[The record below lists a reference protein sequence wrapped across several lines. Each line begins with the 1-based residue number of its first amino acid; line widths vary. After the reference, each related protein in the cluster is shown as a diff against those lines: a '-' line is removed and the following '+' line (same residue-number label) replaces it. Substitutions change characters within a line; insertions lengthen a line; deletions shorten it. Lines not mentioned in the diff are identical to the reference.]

1 MTIDTSATLHNRL
14 SGPGVSASARLS
26 GWRTRLLLAG
36 VVLGVGSP
44 SAAQE
49 RSVNHTDKVMHAAA
63 SALIVDAVWLSASL
77 FDQPLVVRAG
87 AGVGVAAAAG
97 LAKEAADAAG
107 FGTPDVADLVFDA
120 FGIGIGVAIALVVE
134 TVAAKNVD
142 ESDDEVG
149 ELVGDAAKDGHG
161 R

>member
-1 MTIDTSATLHNRL
+1 MDLASAAPRNRL
-14 SGPGVSASARLS
+14 SGPRVSVSASLS
-26 GWRTRLLLAG
+26 GWRTRLLAIGL
-36 VVLGVGSP
+36 VLGAGSP
-44 SAAQE
+44 SAAQA
-49 RSVNHTDKVMHAAA
+49 RNTVNHTDKVMHAAA
-63 SALIVDAVWLSASL
+63 SALIVDTVWLSASL

-87 AGVGVAAAAG
+87 ASVGAAAAAG

-134 TVAAKNVD
+134 TVVGNTAKVD
-142 ESDDEVG
+142 EIE
-149 ELVGDAAKDGHG
+149 GDAANDGHG